1 MKVFIVVE
9 EQEGGFAMPGILSA
23 HVDRD
28 AARRDLQERTK
39 EVYNRI
45 GIMVRDTETQR
56 ERIAWP
62 RRKQTENLEL
72 KLPEV
77 TEPEQPPERMC
88 GMKVTKDEIEY
99 DAWSVEELIEK
110 FVEWDGLPE
119 QVQATYLDAKIFIMS
134 QHIDVET
141 EDGWLR
147 AVVGDYILSG
157 PDGLEPVGQKELTQF
172 YQFGIK
178 ENIR

>member
-9 EQEGGFAMPGILSA
+9 EQEGGFAMPGILSV

-77 TEPEQPPERMC
+77 TEPEQQPERMC
-88 GMKVTKDEIEY
+88 GMKVEKDGVQYE
-99 DAWSVEELIEK
+99 AWPVQELIER
-110 FVEWDGLPE
+110 FAEWDGLPDRIKK
-119 QVQATYLDAKIFIMS
+119 AYMDAKIFIMA
-134 QHIDVET
+134 QHVDVET
-141 EDGWLR
+141 EKAGWLR
-147 AVVGDYILSG
+147 AVVGDYLLSG
-157 PDGLEPVGQKELTQF
+157 PDGLEPVGAKELEQF
-172 YQFGIK
+172 YK
-178 ENIR
+178 